1 MENQPCHFFP
11 DYHCYISKF
20 LGICMRHVKHIK
32 HIKQTYLHNKS
43 IDQIACISFEYVKY
57 CQKGYQIHSPP
68 SYDPSKAQNLSV
80 WSHLIT
86 AFMATYRVAERS
98 WCHGGIAESRS
109 HPCITFLFWAG
120 PDTATPWKSDPTPI
134 WPAHGIGHCK
144 FHPRGLDDNLPCLES
159 KRLREWLDKPGKDSK
174 QESWGNQKMQQNSTW
189 GLMGGNQ
196 PVLQVHV
203 IPNTTKT

>member
-1 MENQPCHFFP
+1 MLASVLNMSNIAKKATKYIHHQAMIPPRPKIYQFGPIWSQPSWQHTALLRGPGVTVASPGP
-11 DYHCYISKF
+11 DPIPAS
-20 LGICMRHVKHIK
+20 L
-32 HIKQTYLHNKS
+32 
-43 IDQIACISFEYVKY
+43 
-57 CQKGYQIHSPP
+57 
-68 SYDPSKAQNLSV
+68 
-80 WSHLIT
+80 
-86 AFMATYRVAERS
+86 
-98 WCHGGIAESRS
+98 
-109 HPCITFLFWAG
+109 FLFWAG